1 MLLYSKPSNGSVSL
15 RQKPASQQGP
25 LRPYLLCSPLSLC
38 PYRLSLSPAPFLLPP
53 HWPPAL
59 PRLLPP
65 QGFCAAQPVTC
76 PAPFRPLF
84 RCHLL
89 SKAFLAI
96 ICEFYQHPSISPPR
110 FTFSS
115 VTCIIITNAIFR
127 IHYLFFSPP
136 LPCKFLE
143 GKDFHLPY
151 YRAGFVHCRI
161 PSYLQQ
167 LPLCLPV
174 FPSFSFSLPTTAS
187 CLCEDL
193 CNTLT
198 TVTIANLKC
207 CRKNKN

>member
-25 LRPYLLCSPLSLC
+25 LRPYLLCSP
-38 PYRLSLSPAPFLLPP
+38 LSLSPAPFLLPP

-151 YRAGFVHCRI
+151 YRAGFVRCRI

-174 FPSFSFSLPTTAS
+174 FLSFSFSLPTTAS